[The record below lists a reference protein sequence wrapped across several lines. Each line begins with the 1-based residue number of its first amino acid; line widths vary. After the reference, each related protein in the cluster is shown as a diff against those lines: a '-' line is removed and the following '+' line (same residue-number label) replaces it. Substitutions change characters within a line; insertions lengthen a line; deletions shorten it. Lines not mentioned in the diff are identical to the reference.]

1 MSASV
6 SMMSRGA
13 NPSVSESSSG
23 TIAPTLEIGIDTQSP
38 AHAMGHAV
46 GPTDSEA
53 AGTDLAAVTA
63 LLRASYM
70 TLPHFPTHTA
80 TTNPTHCPGAPA
92 TTEVATATPASLLVV
107 RSCGLPS
114 VDFVV
119 EFVHSGTT
127 RISSIQTMQFGRT
140 YTDFTCIQT
149 IGIIRPPSRW

>member
-1 MSASV
+1 
-6 SMMSRGA
+6 
-13 NPSVSESSSG
+13 
-23 TIAPTLEIGIDTQSP
+23 
-38 AHAMGHAV
+38 MGHAV

-92 TTEVATATPASLLVV
+92 TIEVATATPASLV

-127 RISSIQTMQFGRT
+127 RIQTMQFGRT
-140 YTDFTCIQT
+140 YTDFTYIQT
-149 IGIIRPPSRW
+149 IGIIRPLSRW